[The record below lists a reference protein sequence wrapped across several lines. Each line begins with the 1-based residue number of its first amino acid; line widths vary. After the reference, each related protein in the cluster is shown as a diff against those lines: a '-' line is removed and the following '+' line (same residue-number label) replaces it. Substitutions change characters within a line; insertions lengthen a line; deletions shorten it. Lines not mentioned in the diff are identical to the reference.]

1 MLAFWPQEEA
11 ANVTI
16 GAGTLHRIFTSSNI
30 FSCFFSAS
38 VLKNDGYP
46 FMLEKRTQNVLIYL
60 STILSGSAPVRAKPI
75 MRLLHGIEWI
85 IRYRTA
91 EETVT
96 FRGNRKEGNKCSF
109 AYLFTFCDKQEQY
122 WDEKPFHCGLRLYQI
137 ASFFY
142 IHVRLN
148 AKVSTP
154 AGAGRRKSLH
164 KGTF

>member
-1 MLAFWPQEEA
+1 M
-11 ANVTI
+11 
-16 GAGTLHRIFTSSNI
+16 
-30 FSCFFSAS
+30 
-38 VLKNDGYP
+38 
-46 FMLEKRTQNVLIYL
+46 RT
-60 STILSGSAPVRAKPI
+60 KPI

-91 EETVT
+91 QETVA
-96 FRGNRKEGNKCSF
+96 FSGNRKYLLRVNVRSLI
-109 AYLFTFCDKQEQY
+109 YLFTFYDKQEQY

>member
-1 MLAFWPQEEA
+1 M
-11 ANVTI
+11 
-16 GAGTLHRIFTSSNI
+16 
-30 FSCFFSAS
+30 
-38 VLKNDGYP
+38 LKNDGYP

-60 STILSGSAPVRAKPI
+60 STILSGSAPVRTKPI

-85 IRYRTA
+85 IRYRTT
-91 EETVT
+91 EETVA
-96 FRGNRKEGNKCSF
+96 FRGNRKYLLRVNVRSLI
-109 AYLFTFCDKQEQY
+109 YLFTFCDKQEQY